1 MPSFNSNVT
10 QPTYGSRKIAEESLY
25 RALLIAGQEPQ
36 VDPFR
41 RPAVEQ
47 IPLDLGEAA
56 CPREPQAVRT
66 RAMTVATG

>member
-1 MPSFNSNVT
+1 M
-10 QPTYGSRKIAEESLY
+10 Y